1 MEPFNW
7 ISNVPEISYN
17 HLICTTQLLINPIEK
32 NMLKCQSEKP
42 LTISLSF
49 KYAYN
54 QWLSVSVGQTRQ
66 RDCLLFTSVWIELQK
81 CPFEPH
87 FCDLNVNKMHSVH
100 AMYVQTAIHIT
111 MQWNCV
117 GLYLWNS
124 ENYQFIEQWELS
136 GVSIPHVVLINI
148 VCAII
153 PNDVWNRH
161 VSIRFSFFWCDFFSP
176 FEELF
181 LFRSNFESIY
191 KKWKRGRETLHSCIG
206 CNFFLFFM
214 LNCIFVLFRKL
225 LSLYKYDVVT

>member
-87 FCDLNVNKMHSVH
+87 FCDLNVNKMRAFSACHVC
-100 AMYVQTAIHIT
+100 T
-111 MQWNCV
+111 NCNTYYYAV
-117 GLYLWNS
+117 KLCRSLS
-124 ENYQFIEQWELS
+124 LKFWELS
-136 GVSIPHVVLINI
+136 IYWTMRVEWRVNTTCGTDKHCMCDHSK
-148 VCAII
+148 
-153 PNDVWNRH
+153 
-161 VSIRFSFFWCDFFSP
+161 WCLKSTCVD
-176 FEELF
+176 
-181 LFRSNFESIY
+181 
-191 KKWKRGRETLHSCIG
+191 
-206 CNFFLFFM
+206 
-214 LNCIFVLFRKL
+214 
-225 LSLYKYDVVT
+225 